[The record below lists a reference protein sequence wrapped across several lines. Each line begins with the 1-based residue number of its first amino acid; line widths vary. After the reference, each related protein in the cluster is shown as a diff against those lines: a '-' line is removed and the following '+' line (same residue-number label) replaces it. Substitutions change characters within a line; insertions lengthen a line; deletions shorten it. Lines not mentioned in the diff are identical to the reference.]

1 MCGTLVLK
9 KRFLLCLLVLSQLAL
24 AGCGYRGALY
34 LPEDATDNQ
43 PTQEAAPATT
53 PGDRN

>member
-1 MCGTLVLK
+1 MLK